1 MPQTTG
7 RQPNAQPATAS
18 RATTDLEDPRMRR
31 LILTDWKASLAMA
44 SRATDDL
51 LVLHAALAGQD

>member
-7 RQPNAQPATAS
+7 RQPNAQPATAN

-31 LILTDWKASLAMA
+31 LIHWKASLAMA
-44 SRATDDL
+44 SRTTDDL
-51 LVLHAALAGQD
+51 LVLQAALAGQD